1 MAADA
6 ALNTSEGRTDFSG
19 VKKMSSLGVKENDNK
34 SSTRPPPPTKRKGC
48 SDEKS
53 KDDSKEKGASKESSE
68 KDGGGDRTLK
78 RHSAAG
84 GAAAP
89 ALLQLLVGTELPRT
103 LQHAPRAALLPGAD
117 RTAGGIPVPNGNH
130 PREKERTGKGSRSP
144 KSTKEHTGRLTR
156 NVPKDHVGTSL
167 SSFGKINVI
176 DMPPERM
183 HPHLSKRLRL
193 CAV

>member
-53 KDDSKEKGASKESSE
+53 KDDSKEKGASKE
-68 KDGGGDRTLK
+68 
-78 RHSAAG
+78 
-84 GAAAP
+84 
-89 ALLQLLVGTELPRT
+89 T

-167 SSFGKINVI
+167 SSFGKINKGCTLIYLKGYACVQFETP
-176 DMPPERM
+176 DEAQKALE
-183 HPHLSKRLRL
+183 HTDGGQ
-193 CAV
+193 